1 MLHISGADLEKG
13 YQYSEKIML
22 QPIR

>member
-22 QPIR
+22 QLIR